1 MKLETNIS
9 FLGIMLLASGLVSYV
24 LAQYLGL
31 QGGTIDI
38 QTHDTYIAMSPLHFA
53 TLLFIPTAYFGYLIK
68 EWPYRYQRNPQRTI
82 MLITGGILLLLLG
95 LIFYFIFH
103 FSYQFFLSVPGFL
116 FPLTIGT
123 LLLLVVNPWKK

>member
-9 FLGIMLLASGLVSYV
+9 FLGIMLLASGLVSYA
-24 LAQYLGL
+24 LAHYLGL

-38 QTHDTYIAMSPLHFA
+38 QTHDTYIAISPLHFA

-82 MLITGGILLLLLG
+82 MIVTGGILLILLG

-103 FSYQFFLSVPGFL
+103 FSYRFFLSVSGVL
-116 FPLTIGT
+116 CILTIGS
-123 LLLLVVNPWKK
+123 LSLLVINPWKK